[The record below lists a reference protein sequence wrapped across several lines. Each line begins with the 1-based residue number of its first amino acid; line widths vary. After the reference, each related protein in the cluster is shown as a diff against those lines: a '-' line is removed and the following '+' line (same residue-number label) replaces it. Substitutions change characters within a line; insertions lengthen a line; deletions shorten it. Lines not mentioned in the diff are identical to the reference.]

1 MDEALIFRFYEC
13 FKKDYSNDIPNN
25 LLGIANLTFQQVFD
39 RADTKYST
47 TTASQQ
53 VPIGT
58 NLFPSGTQL
67 MERQGFGST

>member
-1 MDEALIFRFYEC
+1 MDEALIFRLYEC
-13 FKKDYSNDIPNN
+13 LKKDYSNDIPNN
-25 LLGIANLTFQQVFD
+25 LFGIANLTFQQVFD

-47 TTASQQ
+47 TPASQQ

-67 MERQGFGST
+67 VERQGFGST